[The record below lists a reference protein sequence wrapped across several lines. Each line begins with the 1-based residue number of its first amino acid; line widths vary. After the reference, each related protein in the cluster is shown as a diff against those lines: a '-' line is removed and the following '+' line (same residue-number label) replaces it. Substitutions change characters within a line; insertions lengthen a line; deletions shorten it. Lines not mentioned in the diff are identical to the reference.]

1 MHVDIFNLCPQG
13 LGFCGSWLQRLPSS
27 GPHFSLPRLQVR
39 DQSQIVRDACAA
51 QAAAQLLRGP
61 EGEMNLGA
69 GDLLNAS
76 AGAGAQKNG
85 MLPSLHHRMRVQC
98 LTSQQ
103 DNLQSVAHESGDLC
117 SHMRVRVQEAG
128 KGILPRF

>member
-1 MHVDIFNLCPQG
+1 MLSPHAHMHVDIFNLCPQG

-61 EGEMNLGA
+61 EGEMNQGA

-85 MLPSLHHRMRVQC
+85 MSFSHAISAPQNARAVPHLSAG
-98 LTSQQ
+98 
-103 DNLQSVAHESGDLC
+103 QSSISC
-117 SHMRVRVQEAG
+117 SRIGRLV
-128 KGILPRF
+128 

>member
-1 MHVDIFNLCPQG
+1 MLSPHAHMHVDIFNLCPQG

-61 EGEMNLGA
+61 EGDMNLGA
-69 GDLLNAS
+69 GCLLDVC

-85 MLPSLHHRMRVQC
+85 MSFSHAISAPQNARAVPHLSAG
-98 LTSQQ
+98 
-103 DNLQSVAHESGDLC
+103 QSSISC
-117 SHMRVRVQEAG
+117 SRIGRLV
-128 KGILPRF
+128 